1 MGETLVKIDEIRNY
15 INPVSNP
22 RKFKVPISGMVNQ
35 VSGSI
40 STPCP
45 SVLIP
50 GYHVSPVSWICLI
63 NEEGKVKEGR
73 RCPSVN
79 MRPCIGL

>member
-1 MGETLVKIDEIRNY
+1 MGETLDKIDEIRNY
-15 INPVSNP
+15 RTPVSNP

-35 VSGSI
+35 VSRSI
-40 STPCP
+40 SKPCP

-50 GYHVSPVSWICLI
+50 GYHLSPVLWICLI
-63 NEEGKVKEGR
+63 IEEGKVKEGR